1 MYIYICNIYIY
12 VIYIYVYPGTLL
24 WLIYGDDAGQVNDLD
39 LPWIKKPLVTLRLFN
54 WGTI

>member
-1 MYIYICNIYIY
+1 MYIYIM
-12 VIYIYVYPGTLL
+12 YIYVYPGPLL

-39 LPWIKKPLVTLRLFN
+39 LPWIKKTLVTLRLFN

>member
-1 MYIYICNIYIY
+1 MVGIYIYIYMC
-12 VIYIYVYPGTLL
+12 VCVYPGPLL

-39 LPWIKKPLVTLRLFN
+39 LPSINKPLETPRLFN